1 MNELPDAALEAL
13 LQAADGLIFEW
24 TSDAT
29 GHATQAA
36 DRWVAPLVRAWA
48 WNLSP
53 ALAVL

>member
-1 MNELPDAALEAL
+1 MNELPDAALQAL
-13 LQAADGLIFEW
+13 LQAADGPIFEW
-24 TSDAT
+24 TSVAT

-36 DRWVAPLVRAWA
+36 DRWVATLVRAWA